1 MIINESENSKV
12 NKITIVGGGL
22 AGCEAAWQLA
32 HRGCKVIL
40 AEMRPETLTPAHK
53 SGDLAEL
60 VCSNSLGALNPD
72 SPGGLLK
79 RELEEL
85 GSLIMECAHQSQVPA
100 GGALAVDRS
109 RFSQL
114 VSQRISQHPNIELRR
129 ERWADFPPAPG
140 IIATGPLTDATLAEN
155 IRARL
160 GEEMLFFYDAA
171 SPIIDADSID
181 MAKVF
186 SGSRYGKGGDDY
198 LNCPMTFEEYQRFS
212 NALVGAESVVL
223 KEFEGGAFFEHCL
236 PVEEMARRGPK
247 TLSYGPL
254 KPVGLTDPRTA
265 ARPHAVVQLRREDVL
280 GSLYNMV
287 GFQTNLTWGEQR
299 RVFRLIPG
307 LEKADFV
314 RYGVMHRNTYV
325 NGPKVLANNF
335 RLKKF
340 PGLYI
345 AGQLAGVEGYLESTG
360 SGLVAALALW
370 SELKGIS
377 VDLPQETLLGCLS
390 SYVTRTNA
398 NFQPM
403 NANFGLLPPVPGAS
417 KQERRRN
424 YALRGQKKILL
435 FAKNFN
441 N

>member
-1 MIINESENSKV
+1 MNEVTII
-12 NKITIVGGGL
+12 GGGL

-32 HRGCKVIL
+32 TRGCQVIL
-40 AEMRPETLTPAHK
+40 AEMRPQTMTPAHK
-53 SGDLAEL
+53 GGDLAEL

-72 SPGGLLK
+72 SPEGLLK
-79 RELEEL
+79 FELTAL
-85 GSLIMECAHQSQVPA
+85 GSLIMDCAHQSQVPA
-100 GGALAVDRS
+100 GGALAVDRV

-114 VSQRISQHPNIELRR
+114 VSDRISQHPGIELRR
-129 ERWADFPPAPG
+129 ECWTVFPPAPG
-140 IIATGPLTDATLAEN
+140 IIATGPLTDAGLAAT
-155 IRARL
+155 IRVRL

-186 SGSRYGKGGDDY
+186 PGSRYGKGGDDY
-198 LNCPMTFEEYQRFS
+198 LNCPMTYEEYQRFY
-212 NALVGAESVVL
+212 NALVEAESVVL
-223 KEFEGGAFFEHCL
+223 KDFEGGTFFEHCL

-247 TLSYGPL
+247 TLTYGPL
-254 KPVGLTDPRTA
+254 KPMGLWDPRTQ
-265 ARPHAVVQLRREDVL
+265 ARPHAVVQLRREDVM
-280 GSLYNMV
+280 GRLYNLV

-299 RVFRLIPG
+299 HVFRLIPG
-307 LEKADFV
+307 LEKANFV
-314 RYGVMHRNTYV
+314 RYGVMHRNTYI
-325 NGPKVLANNF
+325 NGPRVLGKNF
-335 RLKKF
+335 SVREF

-370 SELKGIS
+370 SELRGES
-377 VDLPQETLLGCLS
+377 LELPRETLLGCLS
-390 SYVTRTNA
+390 QYVTRPNP

-403 NANFGLLPPVPGAS
+403 NANFGLLPPALGGS
-417 KQERRRN
+417 KKERRLN
-424 YALRGQKKILL
+424 YSQRGQKKIVL